1 MYTQGNMVTECDKV
15 NRRTNS
21 VVLATFVALGLMGSS
36 GCFIKKQPSVFTPP
50 PPQAKPKVAE
60 TPTLADPPLI
70 AGDPEST
77 LPVTPNSVPEAP
89 APPKPVPQ
97 PKKQPVATAPPKP
110 TATPT
115 PDQPDPPPSL
125 APIFTNEERREYNKS
140 IDDSLEHV
148 RRDLAALAKKNL
160 NPDQQKEINLIS
172 TFQKQAEQAREA
184 QDLTTAVNIAKR
196 AEVLAADLLSRFP

>member
-1 MYTQGNMVTECDKV
+1 MLTWRTKV

-21 VVLATFVALGLMGSS
+21 GVLATIVILGMTSSS
-36 GCFIKKQPSVFTPP
+36 GCLFKKQPSVFTPP
-50 PPQAKPKVAE
+50 PPRERPKVAE
-60 TPTLADPPLI
+60 TPTLPDPPMV
-70 AGDPEST
+70 AGDPEAT
-77 LPVTPNSVPEAP
+77 LPNMPNSVPEAP

-110 TATPT
+110 TPTTPA
-115 PDQPDPPPSL
+115 PDQPEQPTL
-125 APIFTNEERREYNKS
+125 GPIFTATEKRDYNKS

-148 RRDLAALAKKNL
+148 RRDLAALARKNL

-172 TFQKQAEQAREA
+172 TFLKQAEQAREA